1 MNTGEMVAAL
11 RQDAEHDRQSPY
23 AAKIVA
29 LCDAFVLMEGQ
40 RDKATETVENIQ
52 GKVAMYA
59 GKYAME
65 AKAREKAKAEI
76 LRLREENENLREAL
90 RRAKA

>member
-1 MNTGEMVAAL
+1 MNTGEMVAVF
-11 RQDAEHDRQSPY
+11 RKEAEYDLQSPY
-23 AAKIVA
+23 AAKIIK
-29 LCDAFVLMEGQ
+29 LCDAVVLMKEQ

-65 AKAREKAKAEI
+65 AKAREKAEAEI
-76 LRLREENENLREAL
+76 LQLREENKSLRETL
-90 RRAKA
+90 GRVKA